1 MTFKSIAPAAAAVS
15 IASLLAFAAAPALAA
30 DPMHDHGK
38 PAAAAAAPAPAQGE
52 VKKVDK
58 AGKTVTLAHGPI
70 ENLGMPAMT
79 MQFKVKEAKWLDG
92 LKPGDKVS
100 FQAMMAGGDV
110 VITSLDKRP

>member
-1 MTFKSIAPAAAAVS
+1 MTFQSLLPAAIAASV
-15 IASLLAFAAAPALAA
+15 LALAPFSVPAA
-30 DPMHDHGK
+30 DHMHDHGK

-58 AGKTVTLAHGPI
+58 AGKTVTLAHGPL

-79 MQFKVKEAKWLDG
+79 MQFKVKEAKWLNG

>member
-1 MTFKSIAPAAAAVS
+1 MTFQSLLPAAIAASV
-15 IASLLAFAAAPALAA
+15 LALSPLSVPAA
-30 DPMHDHGK
+30 DHMHDHGK
-38 PAAAAAAPAPAQGE
+38 PAAAPAQGE

-58 AGKTVTLAHGPI
+58 AGKTVTLAHGPL

>member
-1 MTFKSIAPAAAAVS
+1 MTFQSLLPAAIAASV
-15 IASLLAFAAAPALAA
+15 LALAPLSVLAA
-30 DPMHDHGK
+30 DHMHDHGK

-58 AGKTVTLAHGPI
+58 AGKTVTLAHGPL

>member
-1 MTFKSIAPAAAAVS
+1 MTFQSLLPAAIAASV
-15 IASLLAFAAAPALAA
+15 LALAPLSVPAA
-30 DPMHDHGK
+30 DHMHDHGK

-58 AGKTVTLAHGPI
+58 AGKTVTLAHGPL

>member
-1 MTFKSIAPAAAAVS
+1 MTSRSMLPAAAGLS
-15 IASLLAFAAAPALAA
+15 FAALLSSAALPALAA
-30 DPMHDHGK
+30 DHAHDHGK

-79 MQFKVKEAKWLDG
+79 MQFKVKQAKWLDG

-110 VITSLDKRP
+110 VITSFEKRP